1 MNTVTIHST
10 YLSTYWDHRFHFFPQ
25 TFFLNRYLSLPFK
38 LTSQTNLQPR
48 SWSWFHN
55 CLCKPISSL
64 KARLERDAG
73 LFLLRL
79 RQPSEDLPSV
89 LFIWPLSWL
98 IVLTLPSV
106 FLFSL
111 QIDGNILK
119 AGSMCILFP
128 PCVQHKSE
136 YMLHDPCASLRDRI
150 LSERATFFMWMP
162 AELFCGCW
170 LI

>member
-1 MNTVTIHST
+1 MHVLGS
-10 YLSTYWDHRFHFFPQ
+10 SFPFFPQ
-25 TFFLNRYLSLPFK
+25 TFFLHTYLSLRFK
-38 LTSQTNLQPR
+38 LTFQTNPQPP

-55 CLCKPISSL
+55 CLCKSISSL
-64 KARLERDAG
+64 KVRLERDAAH
-73 LFLLRL
+73 FLLWL
-79 RQPSEDLPSV
+79 LQPSEDSLCV
-89 LFIWPLSWL
+89 WFIWPLSCL
-98 IVLTLPSV
+98 IVLALPSV

-128 PCVQHKSE
+128 PCVQNKSE

-162 AELFCGCW
+162 TELLWMLVNLGALASEWWF
-170 LI
+170 L